1 LDVIAKTIKLLLGAF
16 LLLSFM
22 QSHAAE
28 ERRDFHLGSG
38 DSIHIAVFRSPELVL
53 DTRIGEDGTI
63 NYPLVGLVHVGG
75 VTITEAEMRIAKALK
90 DGGFVQAPQVN
101 ITVVTVRGSLVS
113 VLGQVSRP
121 GLYPLD
127 TPNLRLSEILAVAGG
142 VSQAGGDRVI
152 VKGVRNGQSFRK
164 EIDLSSIFVD
174 GKEDNDLII
183 RERDEIYVPLAP
195 MFYIYGEVQ
204 KPGSGAILRDM
215 TVIQALAQAGGLT
228 PRGTERNIELRRR
241 LPNGQTQKSHPEMTD
256 KIEPNDVL
264 YVHESLF

>member
-1 LDVIAKTIKLLLGAF
+1 MIAKTIKLLLGAF
-16 LLLSFM
+16 FMLSFM
-22 QSHAAE
+22 QSQAAE
-28 ERRDFHLGSG
+28 ERRDFHLGPG
-38 DSIHIAVFRSPELVL
+38 DSIHVAVFRSPELTL
-53 DTRIGEDGTI
+53 DTRVGEDGTI
-63 NYPLVGLVHVGG
+63 NFPMVGLVRVGG
-75 VTITEAEMRIAKALK
+75 GTITEGEMHIAKALK
-90 DGGFVQAPQVN
+90 DGGFVQNPQVN

-113 VLGQVSRP
+113 VLGQVTRP

-142 VSQAGGDRVI
+142 VAQSGGDRVI
-152 VKGVRNGQSFRK
+152 VKGVRNGQPFRK
-164 EIDLSSIFVD
+164 EINLSGIFVD
-174 GKEDNDLII
+174 NKENDDIII

-204 KPGSGAILRDM
+204 KPGSGVIVRDM

-256 KIEPNDVL
+256 KIEPDDVL

>member
-1 LDVIAKTIKLLLGAF
+1 MIAKTIKLLLGAF

-22 QSHAAE
+22 QSQAAE

-75 VTITEAEMRIAKALK
+75 VTITEAEMRLAKALK

-204 KPGSGAILRDM
+204 KPGSGAIVRDM

>member
-1 LDVIAKTIKLLLGAF
+1 MIAKTIKFLLGAF
-16 LLLSFM
+16 LLLSVM
-22 QSHAAE
+22 QSQAAE
-28 ERRDFHLGSG
+28 EKRDFHLGPG
-38 DSIHIAVFRSPELVL
+38 DSIHVAVFRNTELAL
-53 DTRIGEDGTI
+53 DTRIGENGTI
-63 NYPLVGLVHVGG
+63 NYPMVGLVKVGG
-75 VTITEAEMRIAKALK
+75 MTITDAEMRIAKALK
-90 DGGFVQAPQVN
+90 DGGFVQDPQVN

-113 VLGQVSRP
+113 VLGQVTRP

-142 VSQAGGDRVI
+142 VAASGGDRVI
-152 VKGVRNGQSFRK
+152 VKGVRNGAPFRK
-164 EIDLSSIFVD
+164 EVDISSIFVD
-174 GKEDNDLII
+174 GHEDEDLII
-183 RERDEIYVPLAP
+183 REHDEIYVPLAP

-204 KPGSGAILRDM
+204 KPGSGVILRDM

-241 LPNGQTQKSHPEMTD
+241 SANGETRATHPAMTD

>member
-1 LDVIAKTIKLLLGAF
+1 MIAKTIKFLLGAF
-16 LLLSFM
+16 LLLSVM
-22 QSHAAE
+22 QSQAAE
-28 ERRDFHLGSG
+28 EKRDFHLGPG
-38 DSIHIAVFRSPELVL
+38 DSIHVAVFRNTELAL
-53 DTRIGEDGTI
+53 DTRIGENGTI
-63 NYPLVGLVHVGG
+63 GG
-75 VTITEAEMRIAKALK
+75 MTITDAEMRIAKALK
-90 DGGFVQAPQVN
+90 DGGFVQDPQVN

-113 VLGQVSRP
+113 VLGQVTRP

-142 VSQAGGDRVI
+142 VAASGGDRVI
-152 VKGVRNGQSFRK
+152 VKGVRNGAPFRK
-164 EIDLSSIFVD
+164 EVDISSIFVD
-174 GKEDNDLII
+174 GHEDEDLII

-204 KPGSGAILRDM
+204 KPGSGVILRDM

-241 LPNGQTQKSHPEMTD
+241 SANGETRATHPAMTD